1 MTLTEGPE
9 RGFRSWV
16 KRLALLTA
24 PAAVFGVVGL
34 LACGAPTP
42 PAAPSAEGPSTD
54 SAALAGS
61 AGPMGSS
68 APSAADEAAAPP
80 SATETAE
87 AKKTSSGGAAPPP
100 APAAPRQAGYKT
112 LGKGQDEDIVEMN
125 ATNCSQ
131 LEDKY
136 KDLVLADQR
145 KQRRVDSIKDETKK
159 ANAENAAI
167 AEAERVAKPF
177 GDACRENLA
186 GKAAVKTTIQCFQAA
201 TSVKGFLA
209 CQK

>member
-1 MTLTEGPE
+1 MTLTERAE
-9 RGFRSWV
+9 RGFGSGV
-16 KRLALLTA
+16 TRLALLLA
-24 PAAVFGVVGL
+24 PAAVFGLVGL
-34 LACGAPTP
+34 VACGGPP
-42 PAAPSAEGPSTD
+42 PAAAPPPASGPSTD
-54 SAALAGS
+54 STDVVGEATPVPAGAA
-61 AGPMGSS
+61 P
-68 APSAADEAAAPP
+68 APAPAAEPAAAPP
-80 SATETAE
+80 AE
-87 AKKTSSGGAAPPP
+87 AKSTAGGGAAPPP
-100 APAAPRQAGYKT
+100 PPARQAGYKT
-112 LGKGQDEDIVEMN
+112 LGKGQDEDVVEMN
-125 ATNCSQ
+125 ATNCGQ

-136 KDLVLADQR
+136 KELVLADQR

-186 GKAAVKTTIQCFQAA
+186 GKAAVKATIQCFQAA

>member
-1 MTLTEGPE
+1 MTLTESPE

-24 PAAVFGVVGL
+24 PVAVFGVVGL

-42 PAAPSAEGPSTD
+42 PAAPSSPTDGPSTD
-54 SAALAGS
+54 GAALAGS
-61 AGPMGSS
+61 ASPMGS
-68 APSAADEAAAPP
+68 AAADGAAPP
-80 SATETAE
+80 PPPAAPPAE
-87 AKKTSSGGAAPPP
+87 AKTSSGGAAASASP
-100 APAAPRQAGYKT
+100 APAPRQAGYKT
-112 LGKGQDEDIVEMN
+112 IGKGQDEDVVEMN